1 MEQPFSLETKQ
12 FPHGLVL
19 KLYGELTRSAE
30 KELIG
35 DFAGSSD
42 LGSSIR
48 FLALDI
54 SQVAYIN
61 SGGMALLIRLARM
74 GRKAGAH
81 TFAWGVTPHY
91 EKLFRMVGLTEY
103 LMLYPNEFAVLER
116 IDALEL

>member
-1 MEQPFSLETKQ
+1 MEQSFSIETRQ
-12 FPHGLVL
+12 FPNGLVL
-19 KLYGELTRSAE
+19 KLFGELTKSAE
-30 KELIG
+30 KELIS
-35 DFAGSSD
+35 DFAGSSE
-42 LGSSIR
+42 LGTSIR

-54 SQVAYIN
+54 SQVTYIN
-61 SGGMALLIRLARM
+61 SGGMAVLIRLTRM

-103 LMLYPNEFAVLER
+103 LMLYPNEFAVFER